1 MIDITALQ
9 LAYKIKNKESI
20 LESEVHD
27 FTVLL
32 KSYLYPIGGIPINLL
47 ENPLYQNSTFDENY
61 QYLYANLNPILTNFY
76 TSEELI
82 VIYYYLAIYSLGP
95 MHITDKL
102 LSSIKE
108 IIEMNFKTIEIE
120 YFKDE
125 LKSIYIY
132 ALIEHHSDQ
141 IEEIQKL
148 IAELKLV
155 EEAHNNIRI
164 DARK

>member
-1 MIDITALQ
+1 
-9 LAYKIKNKESI
+9 
-20 LESEVHD
+20 
-27 FTVLL
+27 
-32 KSYLYPIGGIPINLL
+32 
-47 ENPLYQNSTFDENY
+47 
-61 QYLYANLNPILTNFY
+61 
-76 TSEELI
+76 
-82 VIYYYLAIYSLGP
+82 